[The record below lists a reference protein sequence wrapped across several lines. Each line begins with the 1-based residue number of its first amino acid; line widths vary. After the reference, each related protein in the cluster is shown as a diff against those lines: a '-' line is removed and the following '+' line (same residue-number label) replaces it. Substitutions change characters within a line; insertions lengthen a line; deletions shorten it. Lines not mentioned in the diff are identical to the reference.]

1 MSTKYQENKHR
12 LQAAFNFRR
21 MPFIKNM
28 WAKQMYESESQNEMR
43 EGLSLWSDIR
53 GVSLICGPYG
63 VGKSI
68 TLRRFCNDLSSKKF
82 QVFYLCTLT
91 KSPLGFFR
99 SLSRT
104 LGLPIRQYLNDI
116 YDAIS
121 QHLGD
126 FEQQQRKHPIIII
139 DDADSLGDTLLEM
152 LRRLMN
158 FEMDRDDRFS
168 LILAGETAL
177 GSRIKEP
184 NNRGLHQ
191 RISFAHHL
199 CGFSLADTRQ
209 YVNFHLERADG
220 PLDLFDEAAV
230 GLIFNQSKGYP
241 RVINQI
247 AIQSLIQAAMRNVS
261 EISDAFIKKYVMGN
275 PLFDTGAT
283 MRDD

>member
-1 MSTKYQENKHR
+1 MSTKYQENKQR

-28 WAKQMYESESQNEMR
+28 WAKHMFESDSQNEMR
-43 EGLSLWSDIR
+43 DGLSLWSDIR
-53 GVSLICGPYG
+53 GVSLICGPNG

-68 TLRRFCNDLSSKKF
+68 SLRRFCNDLSNKKF

-91 KSPLGFFR
+91 SSPLGFFR

-104 LGLPIRQYLNDI
+104 LGIPVHQFINDI

-121 QHLGD
+121 QYLRD
-126 FEQQQRKHPIIII
+126 YEQQQRKHPIIII

-158 FEMDRDDRFS
+158 FEMDREDRFS
-168 LILAGETAL
+168 LVLAGETAL
-177 GSRIKEP
+177 SSRIKEP
-184 NNRGLHQ
+184 NNRALHQ

-199 CGFSLADTRQ
+199 RGFSLNDTKK
-209 YVNFHLERADG
+209 YVEFHLERADG
-220 PLDLFDEAAV
+220 PLDLFTETAV
-230 GLIFNQSKGYP
+230 GLMFNQSKGYP

-247 AIQSLIQAAMRNVS
+247 AILSLIQAAMRNES
-261 EISDAFIKKYVMGN
+261 KISDKFIKKHVMGN
-275 PLFDTGAT
+275 PLFDTGAA
-283 MRDD
+283 MREE